1 MDVGGNGDGDG
12 LVAQHES
19 KSKQMKNDKCINKK
33 DDLEGKIMMYSQK
46 EVGKLIETNPDTLI
60 LMEHLL
66 KKDNRR
72 YLKLDDRHIF
82 VHGDDVEDIKRKVRS
97 HFDRNIYRDDI
108 GER

>member
-1 MDVGGNGDGDG
+1 M
-12 LVAQHES
+12 
-19 KSKQMKNDKCINKK
+19 
-33 DDLEGKIMMYSQK
+33 DDLEGKMYNSQK